1 MVQHRASNFL
11 LFRSCCF
18 NIFED
23 RLVHHRVRPGR
34 QNGLLLLVMSWT
46 VDEWIDRCR
55 ISEVA
60 GPRRIINWCCEFE
73 AGHKRKALIFY
84 RFNSIRCKILPWQLL
99 CKILRIKEQQNLI
112 PNIELIILKIIFFFT
127 RYKYKRCWAQL
138 YHSSPAADSS
148 SCSLEIK
155 KNNS

>member
-60 GPRRIINWCCEFE
+60 GPRRIINWCCELE
-73 AGHKRKALIFY
+73 AGHKKKALIFY
-84 RFNSIRCKILPWQLL
+84 RFNSIRCKIFTVTITL
-99 CKILRIKEQQNLI
+99 QNFKNKGTAKFDT
-112 PNIELIILKIIFFFT
+112 NIELIILKIILSYFH
-127 RYKYKRCWAQL
+127 KRWRHSFRRCGCW
-138 YHSSPAADSS
+138 PGRW
-148 SCSLEIK
+148 K
-155 KNNS
+155 K